1 MAMNSDQQEEQ
12 LIQSDDVNEEK
23 KERNSMFLPHKGFI
37 ATPILLGINVLVFIL
52 MTLSGVN
59 LFEPKTLELL
69 QWGADFGP
77 LTLTGSWWRTLT
89 CNFVHIGIIHI
100 LMNMYALVYI
110 GVLLEPILGTRRMF
124 AAYLLTG
131 LCSAVSSLFWHAET
145 IRAGA
150 SGAIFGLYG
159 IFLAFLC
166 FHHIEK
172 TQRNALLSSILIFV
186 GYNLIYGL
194 KEGIDNAAH
203 IGGLINGF
211 ILGFVYIMALN
222 EKRSKLQK
230 YYTMGGE
237 AGILLIYLI
246 GLLVLNKNVPSDYQD
261 LRHEWDS
268 GLVQAYLTGESNES
282 EKYENQK
289 EHPISKRITS
299 KDQLP
304 PYAPLTAS
312 DTWLNFSSEKAGIQ
326 LRYPS
331 NWQTA
336 ETTRQDNETILLQQR
351 WTNAAN
357 HLIITVSQYDTD
369 EIYEYNKKLSLSI
382 PRNAQ
387 NEPSEDYKRSTLT
400 INGLNFIKTDNMQ
413 HFGAPDEEG
422 YEILQTVLYYFSPE
436 KKTIYA
442 FVMLINDEAAQQDL
456 DDMLENVQF
465 THP

>member
-1 MAMNSDQQEEQ
+1 M
-12 LIQSDDVNEEK
+12 
-23 KERNSMFLPHKGFI
+23 
-37 ATPILLGINVLVFIL
+37 
-52 MTLSGVN
+52 
-59 LFEPKTLELL
+59 
-69 QWGADFGP
+69 
-77 LTLTGSWWRTLT
+77 
-89 CNFVHIGIIHI
+89 
-100 LMNMYALVYI
+100 
-110 GVLLEPILGTRRMF
+110 
-124 AAYLLTG
+124 
-131 LCSAVSSLFWHAET
+131 
-145 IRAGA
+145 
-150 SGAIFGLYG
+150 
-159 IFLAFLC
+159 
-166 FHHIEK
+166 
-172 TQRNALLSSILIFV
+172 
-186 GYNLIYGL
+186 
-194 KEGIDNAAH
+194 
-203 IGGLINGF
+203 
-211 ILGFVYIMALN
+211 
-222 EKRSKLQK
+222 
-230 YYTMGGE
+230 
-237 AGILLIYLI
+237 
-246 GLLVLNKNVPSDYQD
+246 
-261 LRHEWDS
+261 RHEWDS

-282 EKYENQK
+282 EEYENQK
-289 EHPISKRITS
+289 EQPISKRITS

-304 PYAPLTAS
+304 PYAPFTAS

-351 WTNAAN
+351 WTNATN

-387 NEPSEDYKRSTLT
+387 NEPSKDYKRSTLT

-465 THP
+465 THS

>member
-1 MAMNSDQQEEQ
+1 
-12 LIQSDDVNEEK
+12 
-23 KERNSMFLPHKGFI
+23 
-37 ATPILLGINVLVFIL
+37 
-52 MTLSGVN
+52 
-59 LFEPKTLELL
+59 
-69 QWGADFGP
+69 
-77 LTLTGSWWRTLT
+77 
-89 CNFVHIGIIHI
+89 
-100 LMNMYALVYI
+100 
-110 GVLLEPILGTRRMF
+110 
-124 AAYLLTG
+124 
-131 LCSAVSSLFWHAET
+131 
-145 IRAGA
+145 
-150 SGAIFGLYG
+150 
-159 IFLAFLC
+159 
-166 FHHIEK
+166 
-172 TQRNALLSSILIFV
+172 
-186 GYNLIYGL
+186 
-194 KEGIDNAAH
+194 
-203 IGGLINGF
+203 
-211 ILGFVYIMALN
+211 
-222 EKRSKLQK
+222 
-230 YYTMGGE
+230 MGGE

-261 LRHEWDS
+261 LRHEWDN

-304 PYAPLTAS
+304 PYAPFTAS
-312 DTWLNFSSEKAGIQ
+312 DTWLNFSSEKAGIR

-351 WTNAAN
+351 WTNATN

-465 THP
+465 THS